1 LFARFA
7 GLFSSASTRFY
18 RSEQQRRVIP
28 WFRDKGDETL
38 RLDYDLNEKSIVFDV
53 GGYEGRWASEIF
65 SRYACSVYVFE
76 PVPQFAAKIAN
87 RFAKNSKV
95 KVFDFGL
102 ADKTRATQIAVD
114 RDASSVFRETESMEE
129 IRLVRACDF
138 INSNDIS
145 NIDLMK
151 INIEGEEY
159 DLLDHLLDSGL
170 TERITNIQVQFHDF
184 VPNAEERMNKIQK
197 RLSKTHSLT
206 YQYPF
211 VWENWNLTANGRSGS
226 GVR

>member
-1 LFARFA
+1 LFGRFA
-7 GLFSSASTRFY
+7 GLFSSASSRFY

-38 RLDYDLNEKSIVFDV
+38 RLDYDLNEKSVVFDV
-53 GGYEGRWASEIF
+53 GGYEGKWASDIF
-65 SRYACSVYVFE
+65 SRYACSIYVFE
-76 PVPQFAAKIAN
+76 PVPHFAANITR
-87 RFAKNSKV
+87 RFVRNPRV

-102 ADKTRATQIAVD
+102 AGITRAAQIAVD
-114 RDASSVFRETESMEE
+114 KDASSVFRQTGSMEE

-159 DLLDHLLDSGL
+159 DLLDHLLDCGL
-170 TERITNIQVQFHDF
+170 TKRITNIQVQFHDF
-184 VPNAEERMNKIQK
+184 VPNAEERMNKIQE

-211 VWENWNLTANGRSGS
+211 VWENWKLSS
-226 GVR
+226 